1 MKLFGRI
8 AMTLAGLAT
17 AVTPISAYYHY
28 VHYNAAGQAIFEKF
42 DLSTLPNQT
51 VTYFVT
57 NSGPTIYP
65 QNDSFSSVLSQVNQA
80 ISTWN
85 LVGTSS
91 IRLAFGG
98 LFNPNTPL
106 PATPGGQVEFV
117 QLPPG
122 YYGMGGPM
130 TSTAIAPNAQFVP
143 ILRSMVY
150 LTTDLTQKPGPS
162 YTSTFFLTTVHE
174 IGHSLGLQH
183 TYTSSAMSTAAT
195 RATSLT
201 KPIDADDI
209 AGLSVLYPANGFSQ
223 ATGTLSGR
231 VTANGAGVHMA
242 SVVAIRDGYG
252 AVSTLTNPDG
262 TFEIDGVPPGSYFLY
277 AHPLPTGSTSSC
289 LDICVPIDSN
299 GKQVSPSGP
308 FNTVFLNAAIGSLPV
323 SGINIG
329 AGQTIG
335 GLNFA
340 VQPRN
345 TVPIYDVSIF
355 SFYGNNPVSPGFL
368 NVGGTQGYGGVLAGG
383 TGLTAGNKVAAG
395 LTAQI
400 MGGSGTVYAVAP
412 YTDPNGYTY
421 LNIGV
426 QYALGA
432 SVGQHHLIFNQG
444 GYTYVLPSAL
454 NLVKAGAP
462 TVTSVAP
469 NPDGSVAISGTN
481 FASDSLVYFDGLP
494 AAIRSINAQTGQAV
508 VLAPPG
514 ASGQQATVIVYNH
527 DGQNSL
533 FVQQN
538 SPVTYP
544 YPASPTPAFTI
555 SPSTLPAGSEALV
568 TITGTNTNFVQGQ
581 TVVGFG
587 SSDVYVRSAIVQ
599 PNTQT
604 ILVDVS
610 IPASAVN
617 TSLET
622 SVIAGFQIAT
632 LPNAFQITPPT
643 PLLPAVI
650 PSLQNVTAGQTGSYP
665 GALVSFTGSNL
676 QVGNTVPAVTINGSP
691 VTILA
696 ATANSVTL
704 QLPTSLA
711 TGAAILNVNNGTAT
725 SYPVAVSITPL
736 PATITSIVSGGGSV
750 IGSSNPASGD
760 NEVDLFLSGFGDPT
774 AVILPQQVSINVGG
788 VNHPAVAVD
797 SVGGGLF
804 EVRFVL
810 SKLVPTG
817 SQTPI
822 TVYLNGNSSYTS
834 TIATANY

>member
-1 MKLFGRI
+1 MRSLGKI
-8 AMTLAGLAT
+8 AFALAALVT
-17 AVTPISAYYHY
+17 IVTPVSAYYHY
-28 VHYNAAGQAIFEKF
+28 VHYNASGQAIFEKF

-51 VTYFVT
+51 VSYFVT
-57 NSGPTIYP
+57 NSGPTVYP

-85 LVGTSS
+85 SVGTSS

-106 PATPGGQVEFV
+106 PTTPGGQVEFV

-130 TSTAIAPNAQFVP
+130 TYTAVAPNAQFVP

-209 AGLSVLYPANGFSQ
+209 AGLSVLYPANGFS
-223 ATGTLSGR
+223 ASTGTLTGR

-252 AVSTLTNPDG
+252 AVSTLTRPDG
-262 TFEIDGVPPGSYFLY
+262 TFEIDGVPQGTYYLY
-277 AHPLPTGSTSSC
+277 AHPLPVGATSSC
-289 LDICVPIDSN
+289 LDICAPIDSN
-299 GKQVSPSGP
+299 GNKVLPGAP
-308 FNTVFLNAAIGSLPV
+308 FNTLFLNAAAGSLPSTGTFV
-323 SGINIG
+323 G
-329 AGQTIG
+329 AGQTVG

-340 VQPRN
+340 VQTRS

-355 SFYGNNPVSPGFL
+355 SFYGTNAVSPGFL
-368 NVGGTQGYGGVLAGG
+368 NIGGALGYGGILAGG
-383 TGLTAGNKVAAG
+383 NGLTSGNKVATG
-395 LTAQI
+395 LSATI
-400 MGGSGTVYAVAP
+400 IGGSGSIYAVAP
-412 YTDPNGYTY
+412 YTDPNGFTY

-426 QYALGA
+426 EYSLGA
-432 SVGQHHLIFNQG
+432 FAGQHHLIFTQG

-454 NLVKAGAP
+454 NLVRAGAP
-462 TVTSVAP
+462 SVSSVAQNP
-469 NPDGSVAISGTN
+469 NGSVSISGTN
-481 FASDSLVYFDGLP
+481 FASDSLIYFDGLP
-494 AAIRSINAQTGQAV
+494 AAIVSMNPSSGRAV
-508 VLAPPG
+508 VLPPAG
-514 ASGQQATVIVYNH
+514 ASGQHATVIVYNH

-533 FVQQN
+533 FVQGN

-544 YPASPTPAFTI
+544 YPAIATPTFSISPTN
-555 SPSTLPAGSEALV
+555 LPAGTEALV
-568 TITGTNTNFVQGQ
+568 TITGTNTNFAQGQ

-587 SSDVYVRSAIVQ
+587 SSDVYVRSAIVD
-599 PNTQT
+599 PKTQT

-610 IPASAVN
+610 IPSSAVN
-617 TSLET
+617 TSLDA
-622 SVIAGFQIAT
+622 SVIAGFQIAS
-632 LPNAFQITPPT
+632 LPSAFQITPPS
-643 PLLPAVI
+643 PLTPAVI
-650 PSLQNVTAGQTGSYP
+650 PALQNVTAGQTGAYP
-665 GALVSFTGSNL
+665 GALVSFIGSNL
-676 QVGNTVPAVTINGSP
+676 QVGNTVPTVTINGNP

-704 QLPTSLA
+704 QLPTSLVA
-711 TGAAILNVNNGTAT
+711 GAAILNVNNGSAS
-725 SYPVAVSITPL
+725 SYPVAVNITAL
-736 PATITSIVSGGGSV
+736 PATITSFQSASGGT
-750 IGSSNPASGD
+750 IGASSPASGD
-760 NEVDLFLSGFGDPT
+760 NEVDLLLSGFADPAT
-774 AVILPQQVSINVGG
+774 VILPQQVSINVGG
-788 VNHPAVAVD
+788 INHPAIAVD
-797 SVGGGLF
+797 AVGGVF

-822 TVYLNGNSSYTS
+822 TVYLNGNSSYTAAM
-834 TIATANY
+834 ATSNN

>member
-1 MKLFGRI
+1 MKSFGKI
-8 AMTLAGLAT
+8 ASALAGLAL
-17 AVTPISAYYHY
+17 AVTPVSAYYHY

-51 VTYFVT
+51 VSYFVT

-85 LVGTSS
+85 SVGTSS

-130 TSTAIAPNAQFVP
+130 TYTAVAPNAQFVP

-183 TYTSSAMSTAAT
+183 TYTSSAMSTAST

-209 AGLSVLYPANGFSQ
+209 AGLSVLYPANGFS
-223 ATGTLSGR
+223 ASTGTLTGR

-252 AVSTLTNPDG
+252 AVSALTHTDG
-262 TFEIDGVPPGSYFLY
+262 TFEIDGVPQGTYFLY
-277 AHPLPTGSTSSC
+277 AHPLPVGSTSSC
-289 LDICVPIDSN
+289 LDICAPLDSN
-299 GKQVSPSGP
+299 GNKISPSGP
-308 FNTVFLNAAIGSLPV
+308 FNTLFLNAAAGALPQ
-323 SGINIG
+323 SGTFVG
-329 AGQTIG
+329 AGQTVG

-345 TVPIYDVSIF
+345 NVPIYDVSIF
-355 SFYGNNPVSPGFL
+355 SFYGNNAVSPGFL
-368 NVGGTQGYGGVLAGG
+368 NMGGALGYGGILAGG
-383 TGLTAGNKVAAG
+383 NGLTSANKVATG
-395 LTAQI
+395 LSATI
-400 MGGSGTVYAVAP
+400 LGGSGSIYAVAP

-426 QYALGA
+426 EYSLGA
-432 SVGQHHLIFNQG
+432 FAGQHHLIFTQG

-454 NLVKAGAP
+454 NLVRAGAP
-462 TVTSVAP
+462 SVSSVAQ
-469 NPDGSVAISGTN
+469 NPDGTVSIAGTN
-481 FASDSLVYFDGLP
+481 FASDSLIYFDGLP
-494 AAIRSINAQTGQAV
+494 AAIVSMNPQAGRAV
-508 VLAPPG
+508 VVPPPG
-514 ASGQQATVIVYNH
+514 ASGQQASVIVYNH

-533 FVQQN
+533 FVQGN
-538 SPVTYP
+538 SPATYP
-544 YPASPTPAFTI
+544 YPAAAAPSFTI
-555 SPSTLPAGSEALV
+555 NPPTLPAGSEALV
-568 TITGTNTNFVQGQ
+568 TITGNNTSFAQGQ

-587 SSDVYVRSAIVQ
+587 SSDVYVRSIIVQ
-599 PNTQT
+599 SPTQ
-604 ILVDVS
+604 ILADVS

-617 TSLET
+617 TSLEA
-622 SVIAGFQIAT
+622 SVIAGFQIAA
-632 LPNAFQITPPT
+632 LPNAFQITPPS

-650 PSLQNVTAGQTGSYP
+650 PSLQNVTAGQTGAYP

-676 QVGNTVPAVTINGSP
+676 QVGNTVPAVTINGNAVS
-691 VTILA
+691 ILA

-704 QLPTSLA
+704 QLPTNLA
-711 TGAAILNVNNGTAT
+711 TGAAILNVNNGTA
-725 SYPVAVSITPL
+725 SSFPVAVNITPL
-736 PATITSIVSGGGSV
+736 PATITSIQSASGGTIGNGS
-750 IGSSNPASGD
+750 PASGD
-760 NEVDLFLSGFGDPT
+760 NEVDLFLSGFADPS
-774 AVILPQQVSINVGG
+774 ALILPQQVTINVGG
-788 VNHPAVAVD
+788 INHPAIAVD
-797 SVGGGLF
+797 SVGAGVF

-810 SKLVPTG
+810 SKLVATG

-822 TVYLNGNSSYTS
+822 TVYLNGNSSYTAAM
-834 TIATANY
+834 ATSNN

>member
-1 MKLFGRI
+1 VRPIGKIGV
-8 AMTLAGLAT
+8 ALAGLAF
-17 AVTPISAYYHY
+17 AISPVSAYYHY
-28 VHYNAAGQAIFEKF
+28 VHYNAAGQAILERF

-51 VTYFVT
+51 VSYFVT
-57 NSGPTIYP
+57 NSGPTVYP

-85 LVGTSS
+85 SVGTSS

-98 LFNPNTPL
+98 LFNPNAPL

-130 TSTAIAPNAQFVP
+130 TSTSIAPTATFVP

-183 TYTSSAMSTAAT
+183 TYTSSAMSTAVT

-209 AGLSVLYPANGFSQ
+209 AGLSVLYPANGFAA
-223 ATGTLSGR
+223 ATGTLTGR
-231 VTANGAGVHMA
+231 VTANGSGVHMA

-262 TFEIDGVPPGSYFLY
+262 TFEIDGVPPGTYFFY
-277 AHPLPTGSTSSC
+277 AHPLPTGITSSC
-289 LDICVPIDSN
+289 LDICAPLDSSGN
-299 GKQVSPSGP
+299 PVSPSGP
-308 FNTVFLNAAIGSLPV
+308 FNTVFLGAGSSVLPQTGTYIGP
-323 SGINIG
+323 
-329 AGQTIG
+329 GQTIG

-345 TVPIYDVSIF
+345 NVPIYDVSIF
-355 SFYGNNPVSPGFL
+355 TYYGSNPVSPGFL
-368 NVGGTQGYGGVLAGG
+368 NMGGALGYGAILAGG
-383 TGLTAGNKVAAG
+383 TGLTSGTKIATGLAA
-395 LTAQI
+395 QV
-400 MGGSGTVYAVAP
+400 MGGAASIYAVVP

-426 QYALGA
+426 DFSLGA
-432 SVGQHHLIFNQG
+432 SAGQRHLIFTQN

-462 TVTSVAP
+462 SISSIAL
-469 NPDGSVAISGTN
+469 NPDGSVSISGTN
-481 FASDSLVYFDGLP
+481 FASDSLIYFDGLP
-494 AAIRSINAQTGQAV
+494 AAIRSLNASTGQAV
-508 VLAPPG
+508 VIPPPG
-514 ASGQQATVIVYNH
+514 ASGQQSTVIVYNQ

-533 FVQQN
+533 FIQAN

-544 YPASPTPAFTI
+544 YPASPAPSFSI
-555 SPSTLPAGSEALV
+555 SPATLPAGSEALV
-568 TITGTNTNFVQGQ
+568 TITGTNTSFIAGQ

-587 SSDVYVRSAIVQ
+587 SSDVYVRNIIVQ
-599 PNTQT
+599 SSTQT
-604 ILVDVS
+604 ILADVS

-617 TSLET
+617 TSLEA
-622 SVIAGFQIAT
+622 SVIAGFQIAVQ
-632 LPNAFQITPPT
+632 PNAFQITPPT
-643 PLLPAVI
+643 PSTPDVI
-650 PSLQNVTAGQTGSYP
+650 PALQNVTAGQTGAYP

-676 QVGNTVPAVTINGSP
+676 QVGNTVPSVTINGTP

-704 QLPTSLA
+704 QLPANLS
-711 TGAAILNVNNGTAT
+711 TGAAILNVNNGVAT
-725 SYPVAVSITPL
+725 SFPVAVNITPL
-736 PATITSIVSGGGSV
+736 PATITTIQSASGGTF
-750 IGSSNPASGD
+750 SSSSPASGG
-760 NEVDLFLSGFGDPT
+760 NEVDVFLSGFADPST
-774 AVILPQQVSINVGG
+774 VILPSQVSINVGG
-788 VNHPAVAVD
+788 INQPAIAVGA
-797 SVGGGLF
+797 VGNGLF

-810 SKLVPTG
+810 SNLIATNP
-817 SQTPI
+817 QAPI
-822 TVYLNGNSSYTS
+822 TVYLNGNSSYTG
-834 TIATANY
+834 ALAVANN